1 MHLVR
6 HVGVISEALAGEHS
20 PRLCALSATELVHRP
35 AFACLTLRKH
45 DEGWPR
51 LVSHSPPCRLC
62 RRCTERQDLIT
73 ELLSGQADI
82 QLLVHSILSMCD
94 NILGALKQVD
104 LRYDGIYVRG
114 VGGVIMITY
123 LFVFM

>member
-1 MHLVR
+1 MPSR
-6 HVGVISEALAGEHS
+6 G
-20 PRLCALSATELVHRP
+20 
-35 AFACLTLRKH
+35 
-45 DEGWPR
+45 